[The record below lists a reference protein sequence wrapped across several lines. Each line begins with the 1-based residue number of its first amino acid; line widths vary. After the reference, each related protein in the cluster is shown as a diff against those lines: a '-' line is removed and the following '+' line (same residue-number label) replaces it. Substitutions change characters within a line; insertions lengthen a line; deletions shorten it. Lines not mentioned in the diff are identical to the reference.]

1 MEDALR
7 RAQMS
12 VQPLKTSDTL
22 ACPGDPAMP
31 TDPEILKVCP
41 PLPSCP
47 PPPVLVR
54 SRATVEA
61 CPTPSGKLAR
71 RMGAVRN
78 GRDSQGRRMKL
89 SSQ

>member
-7 RAQMS
+7 RAKMS

-31 TDPEILKVCP
+31 TDPEILKACP

-47 PPPVLVR
+47 QPPG
-54 SRATVEA
+54 SRAI
-61 CPTPSGKLAR
+61 PRHG
-71 RMGAVRN
+71 
-78 GRDSQGRRMKL
+78 
-89 SSQ
+89 